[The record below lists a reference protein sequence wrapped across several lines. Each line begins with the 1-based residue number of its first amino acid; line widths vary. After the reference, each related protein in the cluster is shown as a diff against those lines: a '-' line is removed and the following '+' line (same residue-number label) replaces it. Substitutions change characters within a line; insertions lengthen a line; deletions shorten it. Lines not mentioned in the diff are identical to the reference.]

1 MYFVFFCITG
11 LKVHDNQHSSSG
23 TTTGNSQVKHL
34 SPEQRKKTTQELRPV
49 DVNVFFGATPDK
61 DTKANQVIKKVGEML
76 DVQINV
82 CFKSHF
88 TGLNDHN

>member
-1 MYFVFFCITG
+1 M
-11 LKVHDNQHSSSG
+11 
-23 TTTGNSQVKHL
+23 
-34 SPEQRKKTTQELRPV
+34 